1 MNIWRFPESW
11 RYPNSWMV
19 YSGTSYWN
27 WWWLGV
33 SLETI
38 IKTLLWRASR
48 EWGGWSPLE
57 NRKIEQI
64 RKIKRVRPQHFT
76 LGAFY
81 FLRVPAHKLNWQR
94 QHDGK
99 DAQLWTLRDLDWLG
113 YHGASE
119 LIWNWNIKVVV
130 DLNWSNLIPQQE
142 CLLWQKSF
150 EPFNAAQLLPCSVSS
165 VQKRVKKGDLSGMS
179 IK

>member
-1 MNIWRFPESW
+1 MMTGGIPGK
-11 RYPNSWMV
+11 P
-19 YSGTSYWN
+19 
-27 WWWLGV
+27 
-33 SLETI
+33 SL
-38 IKTLLWRASR
+38 K
-48 EWGGWSPLE
+48 PLE

-119 LIWNWNIKVVV
+119 PTWNWNIAQSETGVRP
-130 DLNWSNLIPQQE
+130 NLLITPGFYFPKCSG
-142 CLLWQKSF
+142 CLDFPVLPYAL
-150 EPFNAAQLLPCSVSS
+150 PFCLELVL
-165 VQKRVKKGDLSGMS
+165 GDLHCILFSKGHHPPWQNTRVVYLY
-179 IK
+179 IYILYIHVKRIYR